1 MPDFADLLEHL
12 ADRCPP
18 PANTLTAGEL
28 DGAIRAA
35 VLGEPWD
42 GPCTRPE
49 TSMWWDRLKG
59 SVSPDNEARWQGDG
73 PLLQQHEAEAIEVW
87 TDAELSA
94 LHAAWFVA
102 KSPAQQE
109 RIERAVAWHL
119 EHLQPDNATNR
130 PWAIHVFYLHGTLEA
145 EHHAATLIHNVQAS
159 GGTTL
164 AGLLLRDAAAAIR
177 GQSETTPA

>member
-1 MPDFADLLEHL
+1 MSKH
-12 ADRCPP
+12 PP
-18 PANTLTAGEL
+18 SSSNFTVF
-28 DGAIRAA
+28 D
-35 VLGEPWD
+35 
-42 GPCTRPE
+42 PE
-49 TSMWWDRLKG
+49 T
-59 SVSPDNEARWQGDG
+59 
-73 PLLQQHEAEAIEVW
+73 
-87 TDAELSA
+87 SA

-130 PWAIHVFYLHGTLEA
+130 PWAIHVFYLHGTPEA

>member
-1 MPDFADLLEHL
+1 MPNFADLLDHL
-12 ADRCPP
+12 AARCPP
-18 PANTLTAGEL
+18 PADTLTAGEL

-49 TSMWWDRLKG
+49 TRMWWDRLHG
-59 SVSPDNEARWQGDG
+59 SISPDNEDRWQGDG

-102 KSPAQQE
+102 RSPDQKE
-109 RIERAVAWHL
+109 RIHRAVAWHL

-130 PWAIHVFYLHGTLEA
+130 PWAVHVFYLHGSPEA
-145 EHHAATLIHNVQAS
+145 EHHAATLIHNAQAS

-164 AGLLLRDAAAAIR
+164 AGLLLRDAATAIR
-177 GQSETTPA
+177 GQSEMTPE

>member
-1 MPDFADLLEHL
+1 MSNFADLLNHL
-12 ADRCPP
+12 AEDCPAP
-18 PANTLTAGEL
+18 SKILTAGEL

-35 VLGEPWD
+35 VLGEPWN

-49 TSMWWDRLKG
+49 TSMWWDRLQG
-59 SVSPDNEARWQGDG
+59 SISTLNAKRWEGDG
-73 PLLQQHEAEAIEVW
+73 PFLQQNEAEAIEVW

-102 KSPAQQE
+102 QSSEQKE
-109 RIERAVAWHL
+109 RINRAVLWHL

-130 PWAIHVFYLHGTLEA
+130 PWAIHVFYLHGTPEA

-159 GGTTL
+159 GGATL
-164 AGLLLRDAAAAIR
+164 AGLLLRDSAAAILA
-177 GQSETTPA
+177 QSGTTPE

>member
-1 MPDFADLLEHL
+1 MPNFADLLEHL

-49 TSMWWDRLKG
+49 TSMWWDRLQG
-59 SVSPDNEARWQGDG
+59 SVSPDNEDRWEGDG

-94 LHAAWFVA
+94 LHAA
-102 KSPAQQE
+102 
-109 RIERAVAWHL
+109 
-119 EHLQPDNATNR
+119 
-130 PWAIHVFYLHGTLEA
+130 
-145 EHHAATLIHNVQAS
+145 
-159 GGTTL
+159 
-164 AGLLLRDAAAAIR
+164 
-177 GQSETTPA
+177 

>member
-1 MPDFADLLEHL
+1 MM
-12 ADRCPP
+12 
-18 PANTLTAGEL
+18 
-28 DGAIRAA
+28 
-35 VLGEPWD
+35 V
-42 GPCTRPE
+42 
-49 TSMWWDRLKG
+49 
-59 SVSPDNEARWQGDG
+59 

-102 KSPAQQE
+102 KSPAQKE
-109 RIERAVAWHL
+109 RIHRAVVWHL

-130 PWAIHVFYLHGTLEA
+130 PWAIHVFYLHGTPEA

-164 AGLLLRDAAAAIR
+164 AGLKRKTRQPRSKSIR
-177 GQSETTPA
+177 NNAGINTSGWTGHPKFIATPGDV